1 VAGDPQ
7 PVGRRPRKYGQR
19 LGSAAQLAAA
29 MRRPI
34 PRTSMA
40 VREVVAAEQKLEVKN
55 DHFAPILLS

>member
-1 VAGDPQ
+1 
-7 PVGRRPRKYGQR
+7 
-19 LGSAAQLAAA
+19 